1 MKTIKTYLLVAVIL
15 LTANTLFAQDR
26 LSKIVESGEL
36 RVGLTG
42 TQPPFSMK
50 AKNNELIGFDVD
62 LANLLATSMELKLIL
77 VELPFAELLPG
88 LANGQ
93 VDLVISGMT
102 ITPARNLKTA
112 FVGPYLI
119 SGKSILT
126 KSKVLANVTNPQDI
140 NTNRK
145 VVTLKGSTSQKFA
158 EKHLTDVDLELVD
171 NYDIAIDK
179 IRNDESEIMIADYP
193 TCAYAMLK
201 FPNDEL
207 VILDRPMT
215 IEPIGIA
222 LPNDDALFVN
232 LVDNYIESLEAAGVL
247 EMMEQKWFENPY
259 WLAQLK

>member
-1 MKTIKTYLLVAVIL
+1 MKILKTYLLAVIL
-15 LTANTLFAQDR
+15 ICTSSALIAQEK
-26 LSKIVESGEL
+26 LSKIVKSGEL
-36 RVGLTG
+36 KVGITG

-50 AKNNELIGFDVD
+50 DKNDELIGFDVD
-62 LANLLATSMELKLIL
+62 LANLLATSMELKLTL
-77 VELPFAELLPG
+77 VEMPFGELLPSLSKG
-88 LANGQ
+88 K

-126 KSKVLANVTNPQDI
+126 KSEVLSNATNPQDI
-140 NTNRK
+140 NSDIK

-158 EKHLTDVDLELVD
+158 EKHLTQVELDLVE

-179 IRNDESEIMIADYP
+179 IRNDEAAVMIADYP
-193 TCAYAMLK
+193 TCAYAMLR
-201 FPNDEL
+201 FPNEDL
-207 VILDRPMT
+207 VILNRPMT

-232 LVDNYIESLEAAGVL
+232 LVDNYIESLERSGIL
-247 EMMEQKWFENPY
+247 EVMEEKWFENPY
-259 WLAQLK
+259 WLMQLK

>member
-1 MKTIKTYLLVAVIL
+1 MKTLKIYLLIAVLLGVSSSLVA
-15 LTANTLFAQDR
+15 QEK
-26 LSKIVESGEL
+26 LSKIVKSGEL
-36 RVGLTG
+36 KIGITG

-50 AKNNELIGFDVD
+50 DKNDQLIGFDVD
-62 LANLLATSMELKLIL
+62 LANLLATSMDLKLTL
-77 VELPFAELLPG
+77 VEMPFGELLPSLSKG
-88 LANGQ
+88 K

-102 ITPARNLKTA
+102 ITPSRNVKTA

-126 KSKVLANVTNPQDI
+126 KSQVLSNATNPQDI
-140 NTNRK
+140 NSDIK

-158 EKHLTDVDLELVD
+158 EKYLTQVQLELVE
-171 NYDIAIDK
+171 NFDIAIEK
-179 IRNDESEIMIADYP
+179 IRNNEADVMIADYP

-201 FPNDEL
+201 FPNEDM

-232 LVDNYIESLEAAGVL
+232 LVDNYIESLERSGIL
-247 EMMEQKWFENPY
+247 EIMEEKWFENPY
-259 WLAQLK
+259 WLMQLK